1 MSETQENVYNAT
13 LLQARDKI
21 LQSGTENKM
30 YIFSMLTRLRQICCH
45 PKLYVDD
52 YEGDSAKLSLT
63 KNIIHDAINS
73 NHRILIFSQFTSML
87 DLLDATLTEKG
98 ILHYKLT
105 GSTPSEER
113 FRLVDEFNKNTD
125 IKVFLISLKAGG
137 TGLNLVGADTVI
149 HYDPWWNFSAESQAS
164 DRVHRIGQ
172 KHNVQI
178 IKLITKDSIE
188 EKILELQSKKKEL
201 FNKVVTED
209 GNILN
214 KLTNEELLSL
224 FNIEKQ

>member
-1 MSETQENVYNAT
+1 MHINESAENYLET
-13 LLQARDKI
+13 
-21 LQSGTENKM
+21 
-30 YIFSMLTRLRQICCH
+30 
-45 PKLYVDD
+45 
-52 YEGDSAKLSLT
+52 
-63 KNIIHDAINS
+63 
-73 NHRILIFSQFTSML
+73 ILIIRNRNGYARSIDIANELSYTKASVSVAMKQLRENGYVIVDENGNT
-87 DLLDATLTEKG
+87 TLTEKG
-98 ILHYKLT
+98 IMHYKLT

-113 FRLVDEFNKNTD
+113 FRLVDEFNKNTE

-188 EKILELQSKKKEL
+188 EKILDLQAKKKEL
-201 FNKVVTED
+201 FNKVVSED
-209 GNILN
+209 TNILN

-224 FNIEKQ
+224 FNIEQK